1 MENDPSWYTQRNKKD
16 GSRSRETNMA
26 WYDRLLGRA
35 PIVDEEKLNPA
46 QYVISRN
53 EGMTIDSREVVTNYR
68 NAYEQLEIVNRAVN
82 MIVDDVSEIPF
93 AIGEKIVGTTNV
105 LKNIRRS
112 KVDLLI
118 NKEPNPFQDVSAFKR
133 NLIIDLL
140 IDGNIFIYF
149 DGAHLYHLPADKVRI
164 YTDDKTYVERYSY
177 DNSID
182 YSPDEII
189 HIKENSFNS
198 IYRGTPRLKPA
209 FRTMQLLGSM
219 RDFQDNFFKNGAVP
233 GLVLKSPNTLSEK
246 IKERMLQAWVAR
258 YNPKSGGRR
267 PLFLDGGLEV
277 ENLTE
282 INFKELDFQEGIK
295 SNERII
301 LEAMGIPSILM
312 DGGNNANIRPN
323 HRLYYLETILPI
335 VKKVSC
341 ALERFFGFS
350 MSEDVT
356 GIPALQPELRDQA
369 AYYATL
375 VNTGILSANEARE
388 ALGKEPVD
396 GFDEPRVPAN
406 IAGSATN
413 PEQGGRPTE
422 AAPSEEE

>member
-1 MENDPSWYTQRNKKD
+1 
-16 GSRSRETNMA
+16 MA
-26 WYDRLLGRA
+26 WYDRLLGRTSE
-35 PIVDEEKLNPA
+35 IEEKLNPA

-53 EGMTIDSREVVTNYR
+53 EGLTIDSREIVTNYT

-82 MIVDDVSEIPF
+82 MIVDDVAEIPF
-93 AIGEKIVGTTNV
+93 TLGNQTLGVNNIV
-105 LKNIRRS
+105 KNIRRS
-112 KVDLLI
+112 KVDVLI
-118 NKEPNPFQDVSAFKR
+118 NREPNPFQDINSFKR
-133 NLIIDLL
+133 NLIIDLML
-140 IDGNIFIYF
+140 DGNIFIYF
-149 DGAHLYHLPADKVRI
+149 DGAHLYHLPANKVRI
-164 YTDDKTYVERYSY
+164 ESDENTYIAKYTYE
-177 DNSID
+177 NSID
-182 YSPDEII
+182 YSPNEII

-198 IYRGTPRLKPA
+198 IYRGVPRLKPA
-209 FRTMQLLGSM
+209 FRTMQLLSSM
-219 RDFQDNFFKNGAVP
+219 RNFQDNFFKNGAVP

-258 YNPKSGGRR
+258 YNPQSGGRR

-282 INFKELDFQEGIK
+282 INFKDLDFQEGIK

-301 LEAMGIPSILM
+301 LEAMGIPPILL

-335 VKKVSC
+335 VRKLGY
-341 ALERFFGFS
+341 ALERYFGFS
-350 MSEDVT
+350 VSEDVT

-375 VNTGILSANEARE
+375 VNTGIMSPNEARE
-388 ALGKEPVD
+388 ALGKDPVA

-406 IAGSATN
+406 IAGSAVN
-413 PEQGGRPTE
+413 PEEGGRPQE

>member
-1 MENDPSWYTQRNKKD
+1 
-16 GSRSRETNMA
+16 MA
-26 WYDRLLGRA
+26 WYDRLLGRT
-35 PIVDEEKLNPA
+35 PDTEEKLNPA

-53 EGMTIDSREVVTNYR
+53 EGLTVDSREIVTNYR
-68 NAYEQLEIVNRAVN
+68 SAYEQLEIVNRAVN
-82 MIVDDVSEIPF
+82 MIVDDVADIPYNL
-93 AIGEKIVGTTNV
+93 GNQTPGTSNIV
-105 LKNIRRS
+105 KNIRRS

-118 NKEPNPFQDVSAFKR
+118 NREPNPFQDINSFKR
-133 NLIIDLL
+133 NLIIDLML
-140 IDGNIFIYF
+140 DGNIFIYF
-149 DGAHLYHLPADKVRI
+149 DGAHLYHLPAGKIRI
-164 YTDDKTYVERYSY
+164 ESDPTTFISKYTYE
-177 DNSID
+177 NSID
-182 YSPDEII
+182 YSPNEII

-198 IYRGTPRLKPA
+198 IYRGVPRLKPA
-209 FRTMQLLGSM
+209 YRTMQLLASM
-219 RDFQDNFFKNGAVP
+219 RNFQDNFFKNGAVP

-258 YNPKSGGRR
+258 YNPQSGGRR

-282 INFKELDFQEGIK
+282 VNFKDLDFQEGIK

-301 LEAMGIPSILM
+301 LEAMGIPPILL

-335 VKKVSC
+335 VRKLGY
-341 ALERFFGFS
+341 ALERYFGFEV
-350 MSEDVT
+350 SEDVT

-375 VNTGILSANEARE
+375 VNTGIMSPNEARE
-388 ALGKEPVD
+388 ALGKDPVD
-396 GFDEPRVPAN
+396 GFDEPRVPQN
-406 IAGSATN
+406 IAGSAVN
-413 PEQGGRPTE
+413 PEEGGRPSE

>member
-1 MENDPSWYTQRNKKD
+1 
-16 GSRSRETNMA
+16 MA
-26 WYDRLLGRA
+26 WYDRLLGRNQ
-35 PIVDEEKLNPA
+35 DFYDDEKLNPA
-46 QYVISRN
+46 QYVISRD
-53 EGMTIDSREVVTNYR
+53 EGMTIDSREVVTNYK

-82 MIVDDVSEIPF
+82 MIVDDSAEIPF
-93 AIGEKIVGTTNV
+93 QVGDQIQGINNIF
-105 LKNIRRS
+105 KNIRKSR
-112 KVDLLI
+112 VDILI
-118 NKEPNPFQDVSAFKR
+118 NKEPNPFQDISTFKR
-133 NLIIDLL
+133 NLVIDLL
-140 IDGNIFIYF
+140 LDGNIFIYF
-149 DGAHLYHLPADKVRI
+149 DGAHLYHLPADRVTI
-164 YTDDKTYVERYSY
+164 YSDTDTYIDKYSF
-177 DNSID
+177 DNTID
-182 YSPDEII
+182 YSPREII
-189 HIKENSFNS
+189 HIKENSFHS
-198 IYRGTPRLKPA
+198 IYRGVPRLKPA

-219 RDFQDNFFKNGAVP
+219 RNFQDNFFKNGAVP

-258 YNPKSGGRR
+258 YNPQSGGRR

-301 LEAMGIPSILM
+301 LEAMGIPPILM

-323 HRLYYLETILPI
+323 HRLYYLETVLPI
-335 VKKVSC
+335 VRKIGYAV
-341 ALERFFGFS
+341 ERFFGFEL
-350 MSEDVT
+350 SEDVT

-375 VNTGILSANEARE
+375 VNTGIMSPNEARE

-406 IAGSATN
+406 IAGSAAN
-413 PEQGGRPTE
+413 PEEGGRPTE

>member
-1 MENDPSWYTQRNKKD
+1 
-16 GSRSRETNMA
+16 MA
-26 WYDRLLGRA
+26 WYDRILGRT
-35 PIVDEEKLNPA
+35 EEKLNPA

-53 EGMTIDSREVVTNYR
+53 EGLTVDSREVVTNYR

-82 MIVDDVSEIPF
+82 MIVDDVADIPF
-93 AIGEKIVGTTNV
+93 SLGTQVPGTNNIV
-105 LKNIRRS
+105 KNIRKS

-118 NKEPNPFQDVSAFKR
+118 NREPNPFQDINSFKR

-149 DGAHLYHLPADKVRI
+149 DGAHLYHLPANKVRI
-164 YTDDKTYVERYSY
+164 ETDEQTFVAKYTYE
-177 DNSID
+177 NSID
-182 YSPDEII
+182 YSPNEII

-198 IYRGTPRLKPA
+198 IYRGVPRLKPA
-209 FRTMQLLGSM
+209 WRTMQLLSSM
-219 RDFQDNFFKNGAVP
+219 RNFQDNFFKNGAVP

-258 YNPKSGGRR
+258 YNPQSGGRR
-267 PLFLDGGLEV
+267 PLFLDGGLSV

-282 INFKELDFQEGIK
+282 INFKDLDFQEGIK

-301 LEAMGIPSILM
+301 LEAMGIPPILL

-335 VKKVSC
+335 VRKLGY
-341 ALERFFGFS
+341 ALERYFGFTV
-350 MSEDVT
+350 SEDVT

-375 VNTGILSANEARE
+375 VNTGIMSPNEARQ
-388 ALGKEPVD
+388 ALGKDPID
-396 GFDEPRVPAN
+396 GFDTPRVPAN
-406 IAGSATN
+406 IAGSAAN
-413 PEQGGRPTE
+413 PQEGGRPAE
-422 AAPSEEE
+422 APPSDEE

>member
-1 MENDPSWYTQRNKKD
+1 
-16 GSRSRETNMA
+16 MA
-26 WYDRLLGRA
+26 WYDRLLGRT
-35 PIVDEEKLNPA
+35 PVVDDEKLNPA

-53 EGMTIDSREVVTNYR
+53 EGMTIDSREIITNYR

-82 MIVDDVSEIPF
+82 MIVDDVAEIPF
-93 AIGEKIVGTTNV
+93 SVGEKIVGTTNV
-105 LKNIRRS
+105 LKNIRKS
-112 KVDLLI
+112 KVDLLL

-133 NLIIDLL
+133 NLVIDLL

-149 DGAHLYHLPADKVRI
+149 DGAHLYHLPADKVTI

-189 HIKENSFNS
+189 HVKENSFNS
-198 IYRGTPRLKPA
+198 IYRGVPRLKPA

-282 INFKELDFQEGIK
+282 INFKDLDFQEGIK
-295 SNERII
+295 SNEKII
-301 LEAMGIPSILM
+301 LEAMGIPPVLM

-335 VKKVSC
+335 VKKIGY

-350 MSEDVT
+350 LSEDVT

-388 ALGKEPVD
+388 ALGKDPVK

-406 IAGSATN
+406 IAGSAVN